1 MKKAILG
8 GLALCLF
15 TLTLIGWI
23 GKIACVSAAT
33 QGKRTVT
40 IIDEMGRYVEV
51 PSPLKR
57 IACLV
62 PAVAEVICAFGDGD
76 KIVARSNDCNFPP
89 SLKEKLSVGSS
100 RAVNLELL
108 LEQKPDV
115 VITRTVLFKKEIRE
129 KIEMAGIPVI
139 QFWSIE
145 LNTVLPMIKKMG
157 LILDK
162 KGKAEELAGFIENY
176 ANLIQGRIKKLKPE
190 EKPSVFFQSMGHMY
204 WTVNADTAGHRRITA
219 AGGIN
224 IAAGEPVK
232 VPRVSAEWVL
242 ERNPDITVYSYL
254 KARKSARAPSL
265 EEMKKIQEEIT
276 NEPGLRETKAVKEGK
291 VYIIDTRLIT
301 GPRSIIGIL
310 YYAKWFH
317 PELFKDIDPEAVHK
331 EMLQRFY
338 GVKLE
343 GTWVYPE

>member
-1 MKKAILG
+1 MKKMLV
-8 GLALCLF
+8 GLAICFLA
-15 TLTLIGWI
+15 LTFVGWTGEVASI
-23 GKIACVSAAT
+23 SAAT
-33 QGKRTVT
+33 QEKETIT

-51 PSPLKR
+51 PSPPER

-62 PAVAEVICAFGDGD
+62 PAVAEVICALGDED

-108 LEQKPDV
+108 LEQKPDI
-115 VITRTVLFKKEIRE
+115 VITRTVLFKKEIRD
-129 KIEMAGIPVI
+129 KIEMAGIPVV

-145 LNTVLPMIKKMG
+145 LNTVVPMIKKMG

-162 KGKAEELAGFIENY
+162 KEKAEELAGFIENY
-176 ANLIQGRIKKLKPE
+176 ANLIQERTRKLKPE

-242 ERNPDITVYSYL
+242 ERNPDIIVYSYL
-254 KARKSARAPSL
+254 KARKSAKVPSP
-265 EEMKKIQEEIT
+265 EEMKKIRDEIM

-301 GPRSIIGIL
+301 GPRSIIGLL

-331 EMLQRFY
+331 EMLQKFY
-338 GVKLE
+338 GMELE
-343 GTWVYPE
+343 GTWVYPEQ